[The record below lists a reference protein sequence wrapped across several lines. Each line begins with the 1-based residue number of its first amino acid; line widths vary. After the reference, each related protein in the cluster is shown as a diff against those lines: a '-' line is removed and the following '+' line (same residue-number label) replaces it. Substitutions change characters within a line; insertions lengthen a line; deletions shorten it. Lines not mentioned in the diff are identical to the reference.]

1 MKKSRVAILFGVLL
15 ALVLSAG
22 AFAELV
28 VTYSSSDDMWSEYT
42 IQDTPERI
50 AAAETNSLINNG
62 AFTQW
67 EDAPVVV
74 GNAANWTAT
83 LGPADP
89 WTFWRDTTAGWTAGR
104 LHEVDL
110 ALPANPEGIN
120 NAMGWFIQHSGA
132 KEGGYYAGAVQQL
145 TRIPVEGLYFVSI
158 SVTAFE
164 DGKTGPYNSMAWYA
178 ISDSPT
184 AAGVTDWRELFPDE
198 YVCDN
203 QAAVCNYV
211 GRDETVSIK
220 PGQYF
225 HVMVGRKFPEFFGWT
240 MFVIDDISIVAAN
253 GTPNTANGFYNWC
266 NARPEDFKVH
276 GNEACSNLT
285 EIHWDP
291 TQVR

>member
-1 MKKSRVAILFGVLL
+1 
-15 ALVLSAG
+15 
-22 AFAELV
+22 
-28 VTYSSSDDMWSEYT
+28 
-42 IQDTPERI
+42 
-50 AAAETNSLINNG
+50 
-62 AFTQW
+62 QW
-67 EDAPVVV
+67 
-74 GNAANWTAT
+74 GTT

-89 WTFWRDTTAGWTAGR
+89 WVFWRDTTAGWTAGR

-145 TRIPVEGLYFVSI
+145 NRIPVEGLYYVSI

-164 DGKTGPYNSMAWYA
+164 GGNTGPYNSMAWYA

-184 AAGVTDWRELFPDE
+184 AAGVTDWRELYPDQF
-198 YVCDN
+198 VCSNGD
-203 QAAVCNYV
+203 AVCNYV
-211 GRDETVSIK
+211 GRDETVTIK

-240 MFVIDDISIVAAN
+240 MFVIDDISIVAAD
-253 GTPNTANGFYNWC
+253 GTLGTANGFYNWC
-266 NARPEDFKVH
+266 NARPEDFKAH
-276 GNEACSNLT
+276 GNEVCNNTT

>member
-1 MKKSRVAILFGVLL
+1 MKKSKYAILFGILL
-15 ALVLSAG
+15 LLVLSVS

-28 VTYSSSDDMWSEYT
+28 VTYTSSDDMWSEYT
-42 IQDTPERI
+42 IQDTPARV
-50 AAAETNSLINNG
+50 ADAEASSLIDNG

-67 EDAPVVV
+67 
-74 GNAANWTAT
+74 GTT

-104 LHEVDL
+104 LQEVDL

-145 TRIPVEGLYFVSI
+145 NRIPVEGLYYVSI

-164 DGKTGPYNSMAWYA
+164 GGNTGPYNSMAWYA

-184 AAGVTDWRELFPDE
+184 AAGVTDWRELYPDQF
-198 YVCDN
+198 VCSNGD
-203 QAAVCNYV
+203 AVCNYV
-211 GRDETVSIK
+211 GRDETVTIK

-240 MFVIDDISIVAAN
+240 MFVIDDISIVAAD
-253 GTPNTANGFYNWC
+253 GTLGTANGFYNWC
-266 NARPEDFKVH
+266 NARPEDFKAH
-276 GNEACSNLT
+276 GNEVCNNTT

>member
-1 MKKSRVAILFGVLL
+1 MKKTKLAILFGVLL
-15 ALVLSAG
+15 VLVLSAS

-28 VTYSSSDDMWSEYT
+28 VTYTSSDDMRSEYSIEDSPART
-42 IQDTPERI
+42 AD
-50 AAAETNSLINNG
+50 AEASSLIDNG

-67 EDAPVVV
+67 
-74 GNAANWTAT
+74 GTA
-83 LGPADP
+83 LGPSDP
-89 WTFWRDTTAGWTAGR
+89 WVFWRDNRAGWTAGR

-145 TRIPVEGLYFVSI
+145 TRIPVEGLYYVSI

-164 DGKTGPYNSMAWYA
+164 GGNTGPYNSMAWYA
-178 ISDSPT
+178 ISDSPN
-184 AAGVTDWRELFPDE
+184 ASEVTDWRELYPDQF
-198 YVCDN
+198 VCTNGD
-203 QAAVCNYV
+203 AVCNYV
-211 GRDETVSIK
+211 GRDETVPIK

-225 HVMVGRKFPEFFGWT
+225 HIMVGRKFPEFFGWT
-240 MFVIDDISIVAAN
+240 MFVIDDISIVAAD
-253 GTPNTANGFYNWC
+253 GTLGTANGFYNWC

-276 GNEACSNLT
+276 GNEACNNLT

>member
-1 MKKSRVAILFGVLL
+1 MKRAKLAILFGVLL
-15 ALVLSAG
+15 VLALSAS

-28 VTYSSSDDMWSEYT
+28 VTYTSSDDTWSEYT
-42 IQDTPERI
+42 IQDTPERT
-50 AAAETNSLINNG
+50 AAAETNSVIDNG

-67 EDAPVVV
+67 
-74 GNAANWTAT
+74 GMG

-89 WTFWRDTTAGWTAGR
+89 WVFWRDNKAGWTAGR

-145 TRIPVEGLYFVSI
+145 TRIPVEGLYYVSI

-164 DGKTGPYNSMAWYA
+164 DGKTGPYNSMAWYS

-184 AAGVTDWRELFPDE
+184 AAGVTDWRELYPDQF
-198 YVCDN
+198 VCDN

-211 GRDETVSIK
+211 GRDETVTIK

-266 NARPEDFKVH
+266 NGRPEDFKVH
-276 GNEACSNLT
+276 DDEICNNLT

>member
-1 MKKSRVAILFGVLL
+1 
-15 ALVLSAG
+15 
-22 AFAELV
+22 
-28 VTYSSSDDMWSEYT
+28 
-42 IQDTPERI
+42 
-50 AAAETNSLINNG
+50 
-62 AFTQW
+62 
-67 EDAPVVV
+67 
-74 GNAANWTAT
+74 
-83 LGPADP
+83 
-89 WTFWRDTTAGWTAGR
+89 
-104 LHEVDL
+104 
-110 ALPANPEGIN
+110 
-120 NAMGWFIQHSGA
+120 MGWFIQHSGA

-145 TRIPVEGLYFVSI
+145 TRIPVEGLYYVSI

-184 AAGVTDWRELFPDE
+184 AAGVTDWRELFSDQF
-198 YVCDN
+198 VCDN

-240 MFVIDDISIVAAN
+240 MFVIDDISIVAAD
-253 GTPNTANGFYNWC
+253 GTLDTANGFYNWC
-266 NARPEDFKVH
+266 NGRPEDFKVH
-276 GNEACSNLT
+276 DDEICNNLT

>member
-1 MKKSRVAILFGVLL
+1 MKKSRIAILFGVLL

-28 VTYSSSDDMWSEYT
+28 VTYTSSDDMRSEYD
-42 IQDTPERI
+42 IQDTPARI
-50 AAAETNSLINNG
+50 ADAEASSLITNG

-67 EDAPVVV
+67 
-74 GNAANWTAT
+74 GTT

-89 WTFWRDTTAGWTAGR
+89 WVFWRDTTAGWTAGR

-145 TRIPVEGLYFVSI
+145 TRIPVEGLYYVSI
-158 SVTAFE
+158 SLTAFE
-164 DGKTGPYNSMAWYA
+164 GGNTGPYNSMAWYA

-184 AAGVTDWRELFPDE
+184 AAGVTEWRELYPDQF
-198 YVCDN
+198 VCTNGD
-203 QAAVCNYV
+203 AVCNYV
-211 GRDETVSIK
+211 GRDETVTIK

-240 MFVIDDISIVAAN
+240 MFVVDDISIVAAD
-253 GTPNTANGFYNWC
+253 GTLGTANGFFNWC

-276 GNEACSNLT
+276 GSEVCNNLT

>member
-1 MKKSRVAILFGVLL
+1 MKKTKLAVLFGVLL
-15 ALVLSAG
+15 VLALSAS
-22 AFAELV
+22 AFAGLV
-28 VTYSSSDDMWSEYT
+28 VTYTSSDDMRSEYN
-42 IQDTPERI
+42 IEDTPART
-50 AAAETNSLINNG
+50 ADAEASSLIDNG

-67 EDAPVVV
+67 
-74 GNAANWTAT
+74 GTT

-89 WTFWRDTTAGWTAGR
+89 WVFWRDNTAGWTAGR

-145 TRIPVEGLYFVSI
+145 TRIPVEGLYYVSI
-158 SVTAFE
+158 SLTAFE
-164 DGKTGPYNSMAWYA
+164 GGNTGPYNSMAWYS
-178 ISDSPT
+178 ISDSPN
-184 AAGVTDWRELFPDE
+184 AAEVTDWRELYPDQF
-198 YVCDN
+198 VCTNGD
-203 QAAVCNYV
+203 AVCNYV
-211 GRDETVSIK
+211 GRDETVTIK

-240 MFVIDDISIVAAN
+240 MFVIDDISIVAAD
-253 GTPNTANGFYNWC
+253 GTLGTANGFYNWC

-276 GNEACSNLT
+276 DNEVCNNLT